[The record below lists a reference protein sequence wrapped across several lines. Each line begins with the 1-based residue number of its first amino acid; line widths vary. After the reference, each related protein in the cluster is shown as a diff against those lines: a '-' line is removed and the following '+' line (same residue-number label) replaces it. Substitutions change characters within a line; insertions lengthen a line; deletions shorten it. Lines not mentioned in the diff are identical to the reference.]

1 MGDLLVRA
9 FPAREP
15 VVRQGSAVHGAHAS
29 GPRRGWSDR
38 DRAWWLLWSG
48 CPGIGWVRLQ
58 VLAALPGGLEAAW
71 AMPFVELASRTG
83 WPSSLLEQVEAHR
96 RRHGGEPLGSV
107 SRRPPG
113 DAPVLLPG
121 DPAWPTALADLSRP
135 PVALHWQGRGS
146 LWPRLA
152 RRQAVAV
159 VGTRRP
165 SLHGRSMARRLGE
178 ALARAGWPVVSGLA
192 EGIDAEVHRGCLEA
206 GGAPVAVLGTPLSR
220 VYPSHHRQLQQ
231 AVGEAGL
238 LVSESP
244 RGARVL
250 PGHFAARN
258 RLQVALAGAVVVVEC
273 PVSSGALHSASIAW
287 QQGLPLW
294 VVPAD
299 ACKASALGSNR
310 LLARGATPLLDPADL
325 LADLG
330 DGPLLPS
337 SGPALQAVPP
347 REAGLGAAL
356 LEAVGPGASLEQLCL
371 RLEQSPAALMVP
383 LLKLEMAG
391 VLRAEPGL
399 CWSPASATRGPAE

>member
-1 MGDLLVRA
+1 MGELLVRA
-9 FPAREP
+9 FPVQES
-15 VVRQGSAVHGAHAS
+15 VVQASAVDGGCAS
-29 GPRRGWSDR
+29 GSRRGWSDR

-71 AMPFVELASRTG
+71 GMPSIELGRRTG
-83 WPSSLLEQVEAHR
+83 WSSSLLEQVEAHR
-96 RRHGGEPLGSV
+96 RRHGGQPLGSF
-107 SRRPPG
+107 SPRQPG

-121 DPAWPTALADLSRP
+121 DPAWPPALADLPRP

-165 SLHGRSMARRLGE
+165 SLHGRSMARCLGE

-258 RLQVALAGAVVVVEC
+258 RLQVALARAVVVVEC
-273 PVSSGALHSASIAW
+273 PASSGALHSASIAW
-287 QQGLPLW
+287 KQGLPLW

-325 LADLG
+325 LAELG
-330 DGPLLPS
+330 EGPLLSPS
-337 SGPALQAVPP
+337 VPVLQPVLP
-347 REAGLGAAL
+347 RGAGLGEAL

-371 RLEQSPAALMVP
+371 RLEESPAALMVP
-383 LLKLEMAG
+383 LLKLELAG

-399 CWSPASATRGPAE
+399 CWSPASAARGPAE